1 MKKVKLGRT
10 GLMVSRVGMGGIPIQ
25 RPPFDEAV
33 RIVQKAIDLGVNF
46 FDTSIG
52 YGDSELRIGKAIE
65 GRSDEVILATKGSWR
80 SEERAS
86 ETIEGSL
93 KRLNVDRINIWQFHN
108 IPTIESLG
116 QVLAEGG
123 AIEAARK
130 AIDEGRIGHL
140 GMSTHNLDVALKAVD
155 SGCFETIQFPFNFIS
170 NEAVDELLPLAR
182 KNDVGFIG
190 MKPFAGGNI
199 LDANLAIKY
208 VLQFENVVPDPG
220 IEKVEEIEEI
230 IGIVNG
236 SWELALD
243 EHRRIE
249 EIHEELGTRFC
260 RQCLYCMPCPQG
272 VNIWML
278 MITKGMYRL
287 WPLDNFFEWMKEPI
301 ESGSNCI
308 QCGECEQKCPYQL
321 PIREMIKENIDF
333 YEKVAQEFAESESRV
348 IMNEKGEIG

>member
-1 MKKVKLGRT
+1 MKKVRLGKT

-65 GRSDEVILATKGSWR
+65 GRRDEVILATKGNWR
-80 SEERAS
+80 SEESAN
-86 ETIEGSL
+86 ETIEESL
-93 KRLNVDRINIWQFHN
+93 KRLNVDRIDIWQFHN

-123 AIEAARK
+123 AIEAAQK

-140 GMSTHNLDVALKAVD
+140 GMSTHNLDVALRAVD
-155 SGCFETIQFPFNFIS
+155 SGCFETIQFPLNFVS
-170 NEAVDELLPLAR
+170 NEAVDELLPLSR

-236 SWELALD
+236 SWELTLD

-249 EIHEELGTRFC
+249 EIHDELGTRFC

-278 MITKGMYRL
+278 MITQGMFRL
-287 WPLDNFFEWMKEPI
+287 WPR
-301 ESGSNCI
+301 ESLVTGWFADATETAKDCV
-308 QCGECEQKCPYQL
+308 QCGECEAKCPYHL
-321 PIREMIKENIDF
+321 PIREMIQENYAF
-333 YEKVAQEFAESESRV
+333 YKREVGQEA
-348 IMNEKGEIG
+348 

>member
-1 MKKVKLGRT
+1 LKKVRLGKT
-10 GLMVSRVGMGGIPIQ
+10 GFMVSRIGMGGIPIQ
-25 RPPFDEAV
+25 RPPLDQAV
-33 RIVQKAIDLGVNF
+33 KVINRALDLGVNF

-65 GRSDEVILATKGSWR
+65 GRRDEVILATKGNWR
-80 SEERAS
+80 SQESAN
-86 ETIEGSL
+86 ETIEESL
-93 KRLNVDRINIWQFHN
+93 KRLNVDRIDIWQFHN
-108 IPTIESLG
+108 IPTIESLR

-123 AIEAARK
+123 AIEAAQK
-130 AIDEGRIGHL
+130 AIDEDRIGHL
-140 GMSTHNLDVALKAVD
+140 GMSTHNLDVALRAVD
-155 SGCFETIQFPFNFIS
+155 TGCFETIQFPFNFIS
-170 NEAVDELLPLAR
+170 NEAVNELLPLAR

-199 LDANLAIKY
+199 MDANLAIKY

-236 SWELALD
+236 SWELTLD

-278 MITKGMYRL
+278 MITQGMFRL
-287 WPLDNFFEWMKEPI
+287 WPR
-301 ESGSNCI
+301 ESLVTGWFANAAETAKDCV
-308 QCGECEQKCPYQL
+308 QCGECEEKCPYHL
-321 PIREMIKENIDF
+321 PIRELIQDNYAF
-333 YEKVAQEFAESESRV
+333 YKREVGQGA
-348 IMNEKGEIG
+348 

>member
-1 MKKVKLGRT
+1 MKKISLGKT
-10 GLMVSRVGMGGIPIQ
+10 GLEVSRVGMGGIPIQ

-33 RIVQKAIDLGVNF
+33 KVINRALDLGVNF
-46 FDTSIG
+46 IDTSLA
-52 YGDSELRIGKAIE
+52 YGDSEERIGEAIT
-65 GRSDEVILATKGSWR
+65 GRRDEVILATKGR
-80 SEERAS
+80 ELKH
-86 ETIEGSL
+86 IDMSL
-93 KRLNVDRINIWQFHN
+93 KRLNTDYIDLWQFHN
-108 IPTIESLG
+108 LSSLELLE
-116 QVLAEGG
+116 QVLGPGG
-123 AIEAARK
+123 GIEDAKEALRAGK
-130 AIDEGRIGHL
+130 IGHI
-140 GMSTHNLDVALKAVD
+140 GFSSHNLEVAKKAVA
-155 SGCFETIQFPFNFIS
+155 SGQFETVQFPFNFIS

-236 SWELALD
+236 SWELTRD

-249 EIHEELGTRFC
+249 EIHDKLGTRFC

-272 VNIWML
+272 VNIWFL
-278 MITKGMYRL
+278 MITQGMFRL
-287 WPLDNFFEWMKEPI
+287 WPLDKFFEWMKEPV

-308 QCGECEQKCPYQL
+308 QCGECEQKCPYHL

-333 YEKVAQEFAESESRV
+333 YEKVVQCASATGGKHV
-348 IMNEKGEIG
+348 